1 MGLLMTSANVKEGET
16 QQERSN
22 FISSFVWPSDTFCS
36 PKSQPPHPCK
46 FPASYHRLTTTQAQ
60 TQGHTSSSVRLPS
73 QPKLSRIS
81 PHRKLEGGRTLPG
94 SLRDPRGGVGGRGWQ
109 PPPPSA
115 SAEGQDVGDGR
126 RPGCWGCRSAPPTC
140 SWEPDPRACGRR
152 RPHGGGGGQLALP
165 APCPSQSLVSFT
177 AIPQGAWR
185 CRSPRSPRP
194 PVTGVH
200 LGKRGSRSQT
210 GSQASSTPRKGRN
223 PHPDLA

>member
-22 FISSFVWPSDTFCS
+22 FISSFVWPSDTLCS

-46 FPASYHRLTTTQAQ
+46 VPASYHRLTT

-81 PHRKLEGGRTLPG
+81 PHRKLEGGRTLPE
-94 SLRDPRGGVGGRGWQ
+94 SLRDPRRGWVGGVGCRGA
-109 PPPPSA
+109 PPPAAGSQTPEPA
-115 SAEGQDVGDGR
+115 AEGGPMEAGER
-126 RPGCWGCRSAPPTC
+126 
-140 SWEPDPRACGRR
+140 
-152 RPHGGGGGQLALP
+152 HLALP

-177 AIPQGAWR
+177 AVPQGAWR

-194 PVTGVH
+194 LITGVH
-200 LGKRGSRSQT
+200 LGK
-210 GSQASSTPRKGRN
+210 
-223 PHPDLA
+223 